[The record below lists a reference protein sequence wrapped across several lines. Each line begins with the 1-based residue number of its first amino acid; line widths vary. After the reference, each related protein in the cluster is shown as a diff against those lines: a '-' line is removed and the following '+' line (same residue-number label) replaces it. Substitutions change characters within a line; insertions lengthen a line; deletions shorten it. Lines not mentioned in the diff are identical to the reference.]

1 MANSIN
7 INGTEYRIEGDDLAT
22 EATLKAL
29 LAAVER
35 MRSSSGTGTG
45 AGASPAAAAGEQLSD
60 AINDVTNDVN
70 GYSQTISM
78 LGRANESIIT
88 AANTS
93 GSLLGGLGGMFGK
106 ISGTLVR
113 FMPQLLILE
122 KVVGGLIAV
131 FGAIMGVVEEMTGTI
146 KEMYAAGV
154 RFQGGL
160 VEVSRLAGL
169 AGMDIKEF
177 GNLISK
183 NSAAVARFG
192 NGSINQGAKKM
203 TEFARELT
211 FGTANLAGL
220 GVTVGEAAQYM
231 TDYADNQQRMN
242 GINIMAR
249 RAGESDLDVK
259 KRVTKETQDYIEDLD
274 MLARATGKTREEM
287 NKIINDLS
295 KDVDLKSTMAMLQLP
310 AKQKDEVI
318 KFGALLSSLP
328 GGDTMMKGLKDMLQ
342 FGTMTGETAKA
353 FATVAPQLQGTFASI
368 TTDLKAGKIS
378 AAQATDAMM
387 DAMGGQADKIAQTL
401 GRIPESMRTQAQK
414 DLLAMAVAA
423 QERQQARE
431 GDIKALMAEGMTRK
445 QAENKLKKQREEEIA
460 ANEKFKDASKRL
472 GSIIPTFLA
481 MIAKSKF
488 FTTTIGMISDVIGK
502 FANFMVNL
510 FDTKGKVGGGLF
522 KVFNL
527 VGSAVGLVGKVIG
540 AIWKSIFQP
549 IINIV
554 WPVVEGLMSII
565 GNVADVFGAIFDFF
579 GGIID
584 FLSGDISSADFS
596 KLIGNVF
603 DKIFDSFRGFF
614 KSIED
619 TAKGMLKATFDAA
632 AGFIKVIGRTLLGII
647 TWPFRLFAEAVKSV
661 FNFAGL
667 EGALDGILDP
677 ILNLFNDITD
687 WFSSLDISKFFM
699 DITESVGRFF
709 ELLILPFSTI
719 YNFITGGIDG
729 VKETLSRAWD
739 TITSPFDTI
748 MSIFS
753 DDDDVAE
760 GSVNVIKAMTDPL
773 DMITDFF
780 SSGLSSIWDG
790 VSSAFNSV
798 MHPLDTV
805 SEFFGSS
812 AEEVES
818 AVSGAIDAAKAPFIA
833 TEQFL
838 EDSLTA
844 VMDTVKGM
852 FDAVMSP
859 FRMIEDMFNNF
870 NISEIL
876 DKAWEA
882 IKKKLNPFNW
892 FGGDDKEEK
901 KPASAT
907 GKINRTSTP
916 KTAAEADRRDMVED
930 MNRMEREATR
940 NPATEMTP
948 EQRALYLGERPPAPK
963 VAPNPPAKPEVPKP
977 GKELETT
984 KPTTENTEN
993 VNTKMTN
1000 TLAGKLDQLIMIASD
1015 HKDMD
1020 AKGLKTDP
1028 RVPAR

>member
-22 EATLKAL
+22 EATLRAL
-29 LAAVER
+29 LAAFER
-35 MRSSSGTGTG
+35 MNQRAGNAGGSG
-45 AGASPAAAAGEQLSD
+45 GASPAQAAADQLSN
-60 AINDVTNDVN
+60 AVNDVTQDVN

-106 ISGTLVR
+106 VSSTLVR

-131 FGAIMGVVEEMTGTI
+131 FGAVMGVVTEMTDTI
-146 KEMYAAGV
+146 KQMYAAGV

-169 AGMDIKEF
+169 AGMDVKEF
-177 GNLISK
+177 GDMITK

-192 NGSINQGAKKM
+192 NGSVNQGAKKM

-211 FGTANLAGL
+211 FGTANLAGM
-220 GVTVGEAAQYM
+220 GVTVGEAAQYLA
-231 TDYADNQQRMN
+231 DYADNQQRMN
-242 GINIMAR
+242 GINITAR
-249 RAGESDLDVK
+249 RAGESELDVQ
-259 KRVTKETQDYIEDLD
+259 KRVTKETQDYVEDLD
-274 MLARATGKTREEM
+274 MLARATGRTREEM
-287 NKIINDLS
+287 NKIIGDLS

-310 AKQKDEVI
+310 AKQKDEVV

-368 TTDLKAGKIS
+368 TTDLKKGKIT
-378 AAQATDAMM
+378 AEQATDAMM
-387 DAMGGQADKIAQTL
+387 DAMGGQADKIAETL

-414 DLLAMAVAA
+414 DMLAMAMAA
-423 QERQQARE
+423 KERQQARE
-431 GDIKALMAEGMTRK
+431 GDIKALMADGMTRK
-445 QAENKLKKQREEEIA
+445 QAENKLKKQREEELA
-460 ANEKFKDASKRL
+460 ANAKFQDAAKRL

-488 FTTTIGMISDVIGK
+488 FTTTISMIGDVVGK
-502 FANFMVNL
+502 FANFMLNL
-510 FDTKGKVGGGLF
+510 FDTKGKVGGGLM

-549 IINIV
+549 IINFI

-596 KLIGNVF
+596 KLMGNVF
-603 DKIFDSFRGFF
+603 DKILDSFRGFF
-614 KSIED
+614 KSIAD

-632 AGFIKVIGRTLLGII
+632 AGVIKVIGRTLLGII
-647 TWPFRLFAEAVKSV
+647 TWPFRMFAEAVKSV

-709 ELLILPFSTI
+709 ELLALPFSMI

-729 VKETLSRAWD
+729 VKETLSRAWE

-748 MSIFS
+748 MSIFG

-773 DMITDFF
+773 DMVTDFF
-780 SSGLSSIWDG
+780 D
-790 VSSAFNSV
+790 
-798 MHPLDTV
+798 
-805 SEFFGSS
+805 SELEGISN
-812 AEEVES
+812 
-818 AVSGAIDAAKAPFIA
+818 AVGGAIDAAKAPFVA

-844 VMDTVKGM
+844 VMDTVKDM

-901 KPASAT
+901 KPAAAA
-907 GKINRTSTP
+907 GKINRTSSP

-940 NPATEMTP
+940 NPAAEMTP
-948 EQRALYLGERPPAPK
+948 EQRALYLGESKPAPK
-963 VAPNPPAKPEVPKP
+963 VAPNAPAKPEVPKP

-984 KPTTENTEN
+984 KPTAENTEN